1 MDFTSNTEEDR
12 NTMLKDIGIENIP
25 ELFKDIP
32 PQLLLQE
39 NLRIP
44 KGLSELELKE
54 LLKKI
59 SEKNRINFSY
69 FLGAGSYKHF
79 IPSIVNHIIS
89 RSEFYT
95 AYTPYQPEI
104 SQGLLQ
110 SIYEYQTMI
119 CNLTEMDVANASM
132 YDGASALAESCI
144 MASNIKKKNQIL
156 LSTTIHPNYREVV
169 KTYCKAY
176 NLNLIEINYEN
187 GITNINELKE
197 KISENTAAVLIQN
210 PNFFG
215 SIENLKKIEK
225 ITHQNNALLNICIT
239 ELISLGILNSP
250 GYFNVDI
257 VIGEGQSLGSPL
269 NFGGPY
275 LGIIAAKKE
284 YVRQLPGRIVG
295 STIDKEGNK
304 GYILT
309 LQAREQHIRREKATS
324 NICSNHALNALAA
337 AVYLASLGKNGLKTL
352 SKICL
357 QKAHY
362 LAEELSKSGI
372 KLKFTSPFYN
382 EFVVKVNNAKKINEE
397 LLKEGIIGGLEIE
410 KYYPNLNNC
419 LLFCVTELNTRED
432 IDRLVEVI
440 KNIG

>member
-1 MDFTSNTEEDR
+1 MDFIPNTEEDR
-12 NTMLKDIGIENIP
+12 NSMLKDIGIEKIS

-44 KGLSELELKE
+44 KGLSEPELKE

-69 FLGAGSYKHF
+69 FLGAGAYKHF

-110 SIYEYQTMI
+110 AIYEYQTMI
-119 CNLTEMDVANASM
+119 CNLTGMDVANASM

-144 MASNIKKKNQIL
+144 MAANIKKKDQIL
-156 LSTTIHPNYREVV
+156 ISKTINPHYREVV

-176 NLNLIEINYEN
+176 NLDLIEINYEN
-187 GITNINELKE
+187 GITNISELKE

-215 SIENLKKIEK
+215 SIENLREIEK

-239 ELISLGILNSP
+239 EPISLGILKSP
-250 GYFNVDI
+250 GFFKADI
-257 VIGEGQSLGSPL
+257 VIGEGQSLGNPI

-275 LGIIAAKKE
+275 LGIIVTKKE

-337 AVYLASLGKNGLKTL
+337 AAYLASLGKNGLKKV
-352 SKICL
+352 SEICL

-362 LAEELSKSGI
+362 LADELTKNGI
-372 KLKFTSPFYN
+372 ELKFNSPFYN
-382 EFVVKVNNAKKINEE
+382 EFVVKVNNAKKVNEE
-397 LLKEGIIGGLEIE
+397 LLKEEIIGGLEIE
-410 KYYPNLNNC
+410 KYYPELDNC
-419 LLFCVTELNTRED
+419 LLFCVTELNTRDD
-432 IDRLVEVI
+432 IDRLIEVV
-440 KNIG
+440 KECN